1 MKANKFFAI
10 AFAALT
16 MVGLNACK
24 DKNNGGDGNE
34 PTKPGQEAELALNP
48 TSLQLEV
55 GQEGT
60 ITATIEVSFESAN
73 PAVATVTPANDGKS
87 AKVTAVAEG
96 SAVITA
102 KSQGGQTKTCIV
114 AVKKAGGEGGAGNA
128 IVAKR
133 IWPINLDGMT
143 AETNA
148 NLIAGDI
155 RPDPEDGNNL
165 DIWASG
171 ETYIAGAGTGANYF
185 GNNEGYVS
193 LIVAAPA
200 GWSGG
205 GFNIGKATSLQAM
218 KDVKDAIVANPDKI
232 FLHIGM
238 KATTEGNHEFYLF
251 GSDAT
256 AFNIGKAAVEK
267 GSVIGDFT
275 RDGAWH
281 GFDVPMAQFAN
292 VISGISISETGQYVL
307 SFLSGG
313 TVGSQLNLDAVYFY
327 EKK

>member
-16 MVGLNACK
+16 LVGLNACK
-24 DKNNGGDGNE
+24 KDNGGGNE
-34 PTKPGQEAELALNP
+34 PSKPDQEGELALNP

-60 ITATIEVSFESAN
+60 VTATIEVSFESSN
-73 PAVATVTPANDGKS
+73 PAAATVTPANDGKS

-102 KSQGGQTKTCIV
+102 KSKGGQVKTCIV
-114 AVKKAGGEGGAGNA
+114 AVKKAGGQGGEGEV
-128 IVAKR
+128 IDAKR
-133 IWPINLDGMT
+133 IWPIVLDGIT

-155 RPDPEDGNNL
+155 RPDPENGNNL

-171 ETYIAGAGTGANYF
+171 ETYTAGAGTGANYF

-256 AFNIGKAAVEK
+256 AFNIGKAAIEK

>member
-96 SAVITA
+96 KAVITA
-102 KSQGGQTKTCIV
+102 KSQGGQAKTCVV
-114 AVKKAGGEGGAGNA
+114 AVKKAGGEGGGGNA

-133 IWPINLDGMT
+133 IWPVVLDGVT
-143 AETNA
+143 AEANA
-148 NLIAGDI
+148 SLIAGDF
-155 RPDPEDGNNL
+155 RVNDVDNFL
-165 DIWASG
+165 YIWSAG
-171 ETYIAGAGTGANYF
+171 ETYVAGEGKGLNYF
-185 GNNEGYVS
+185 GNSEGYVA
-193 LIVAAPA
+193 LQVAPNMT
-200 GWSGG
+200 WSGG
-205 GFNIGKATSLQAM
+205 GICITNADAITAIGALKE
-218 KDVKDAIVANPDKI
+218 AIVANPDK
-232 FLHIGM
+232 FFFHVGM
-238 KATTEGNHEFYLF
+238 KATTNGTHQLSIFDDVAF
-251 GSDAT
+251 
-256 AFNIGKAAVEK
+256 FNIGTEK
-267 GSVIGDFT
+267 IDGKGEIIGDFE

-281 GFDVPMAQFAN
+281 GFDIPMSQFVN
-292 VISGISISETGQYVL
+292 VIANSTVKSGMNIMC
-307 SFLSGG
+307 FRSGA
-313 TVGSQLNLDAVYFY
+313 VSGSQLNLDAVYFY
-327 EKK
+327 EKE